1 MNKKERP
8 ILSELVNAG
17 TSDIEKF
24 QNEAIRP
31 IIKMQHN
38 LLIILFQN
46 YLKHRKINFNNLK
59 KEKQKER
66 INIILTKDT
75 NFKNILL
82 GIVIGHFSKNELM
95 FYTKNTSELK
105 RRIIQI
111 VNQRSQDSL
120 LDLSLYKTK

>member
-82 GIVIGHFSKNELM
+82 GIIIGHFSKNELI

-105 RRIIQI
+105 RRIIEI

-120 LDLSLYKTK
+120 LDFNL

>member
-17 TSDIEKF
+17 TSDIERF

-46 YLKHRKINFNNLK
+46 YLKHRKINFTNLK

-82 GIVIGHFSKNELM
+82 GIVIGHFSKNELI

-105 RRIIQI
+105 RRIIEI

-120 LDLSLYKTK
+120 LDFNL

>member
-120 LDLSLYKTK
+120 LDFNL

>member
-46 YLKHRKINFNNLK
+46 YLKHRKINFTNLK

-120 LDLSLYKTK
+120 LDLSL

>member
-105 RRIIQI
+105 RRIIEI

-120 LDLSLYKTK
+120 LDLSL

>member
-38 LLIILFQN
+38 LLIIVFQN
-46 YLKHRKINFNNLK
+46 YLKQRKIDFTNLK

-75 NFKNILL
+75 NFKNILS
-82 GIVIGHFSKNELM
+82 GIAIGHFSENELM

-120 LDLSLYKTK
+120 LDLNL

>member
-17 TSDIEKF
+17 TSDIERF

-82 GIVIGHFSKNELM
+82 GIIIGHFSKNELI

-120 LDLSLYKTK
+120 LDLSL

>member
-82 GIVIGHFSKNELM
+82 GIVIGHFSKNELI

-120 LDLSLYKTK
+120 LDLSL

>member
-8 ILSELVNAG
+8 ILSELVNAE

-120 LDLSLYKTK
+120 LDLSL

>member
-1 MNKKERP
+1 M
-8 ILSELVNAG
+8 ELFK
-17 TSDIEKF
+17 DIEKF

-38 LLIILFQN
+38 LLNILFQN
-46 YLKHRKINFNNLK
+46 YLKHRKINFTNLK

-82 GIVIGHFSKNELM
+82 GIVIGHFSKNELI

-105 RRIIQI
+105 RRIIEI

-120 LDLSLYKTK
+120 LDFNL

>member
-82 GIVIGHFSKNELM
+82 GIVIGHFSKNELI

-120 LDLSLYKTK
+120 LDFNL

>member
-95 FYTKNTSELK
+95 FYTENTSELK

-120 LDLSLYKTK
+120 LDLSL

>member
-38 LLIILFQN
+38 LLIIVFQN
-46 YLKHRKINFNNLK
+46 YLKQRKIDFTNLK

-82 GIVIGHFSKNELM
+82 GIVIGHFSENELM

-120 LDLSLYKTK
+120 LDLNL

>member
-46 YLKHRKINFNNLK
+46 YLKHRKINFTNLK

-82 GIVIGHFSKNELM
+82 GIVIGHFSKNELI

-120 LDLSLYKTK
+120 LDLSL

>member
-120 LDLSLYKTK
+120 LNLSL

>member
-46 YLKHRKINFNNLK
+46 YLKHRKINFNNFK

-120 LDLSLYKTK
+120 LDLSL

>member
-46 YLKHRKINFNNLK
+46 YLKHRKINFTNLK

-82 GIVIGHFSKNELM
+82 GIVIGHFSK
-95 FYTKNTSELK
+95 F
-105 RRIIQI
+105 
-111 VNQRSQDSL
+111 
-120 LDLSLYKTK
+120 

>member
-46 YLKHRKINFNNLK
+46 YLKHRKINFTNLK

-82 GIVIGHFSKNELM
+82 GIVIGHFSKNELI

-105 RRIIQI
+105 RRIIEI

-120 LDLSLYKTK
+120 LDFNL

>member
-1 MNKKERP
+1 MNKKEKP

-120 LDLSLYKTK
+120 LDLSL

>member
-17 TSDIEKF
+17 TSDIERF

-120 LDLSLYKTK
+120 LDLSL

>member
-82 GIVIGHFSKNELM
+82 GIVIGHFSKNELI

-105 RRIIQI
+105 RRIIEI

-120 LDLSLYKTK
+120 LDFNL

>member
-17 TSDIEKF
+17 TSDIERF

-46 YLKHRKINFNNLK
+46 YLKHRKINFTNLK

-82 GIVIGHFSKNELM
+82 GIIIGHFSKNELI

-105 RRIIQI
+105 RRIIEI

-120 LDLSLYKTK
+120 LDFNL